1 MESSCLLLCIDRGSG
16 KGSGCGRRPGGVQF
30 DMKLDGQVWVE
41 RVAAQ
46 RTGGTRQ
53 VMEAT
58 RWTKRNEG
66 AGKSQS

>member
-1 MESSCLLLCIDRGSG
+1 MKSSCLLLCTDRGSG
-16 KGSGCGRRPGGVQF
+16 KGSGRRRRPGGVQF

-46 RTGGTRQ
+46 RTGRTRQ

-58 RWTKRNEG
+58 RWEKKERR
-66 AGKSQS
+66 SV